1 MHPSYEPPSS
11 WLTRHASLI
20 RSGGKILDLAC
31 GNGRNARWLAQ
42 QGWQVEAVDR
52 DAEALAGL
60 RGLERIDARQADLE
74 GGPWPFAG
82 HAFDGIVVCRYLH
95 RPLLPLLAECLAAN
109 GVLIYETFM
118 AGQEQFG
125 RPRNPDFLLQPG
137 ELLQAY
143 DARLTVVAFEQG
155 LLSSPQ
161 PNMIQRICAR
171 RGPVGHLPPFATEE
185 IS

>member
-1 MHPSYEPPSS
+1 MYPFHEPPSS
-11 WLTRHASLI
+11 WLTRHACLI
-20 RSGGKILDLAC
+20 RPGGNILDLAC

-52 DAEALAGL
+52 DAEVLAGL
-60 RGLERIDARQADLE
+60 RGLERIDVRQENLE

-82 HAFDGIVVCRYLH
+82 QAFDGIVVCRYLH
-95 RPLLPLLAECLAAN
+95 RPLLPLLAEHLAPD

-137 ELLQAY
+137 ELLQTYGAT
-143 DARLTVVAFEQG
+143 LTVVAFEQG
-155 LLSSPQ
+155 LVESPN
-161 PNMIQRICAR
+161 PAMIQRICAR
-171 RGPVGHLPPFATEE
+171 RGRIGRLPE
-185 IS
+185 S